1 VAAARAAARLGGV
14 PGVREDGPRVLVHG
28 DGGHL
33 VVRLEDLLHAVP
45 VVHVEIHVDDR
56 AVRPQQG
63 DRDREIVEHAEAGRG
78 GRHGVVHASGGR
90 EGPPRPPRRQ
100 QARGRRGRPRHPC
113 GGVEHP
119 GEDGRVRVPE
129 AEPRLG
135 LPRRAGAPDGGEER
149 RVVDELELGVGGEAW
164 GDDVEAVQE
173 AERLGQ
179 ADGQLEATR
188 VHRVT
193 GAEVVGEEALAPHH
207 HRAHGGNGSTCGR
220 GHAHSETLVT
230 NWVTKSLSITIDS
243 VMSLPLTSSHHQFD
257 DDQGVPR

>member
-1 VAAARAAARLGGV
+1 MNDSPSASVTFLDEAAR
-14 PGVREDGPRVLVHG
+14 VR
-28 DGGHL
+28 
-33 VVRLEDLLHAVP
+33 
-45 VVHVEIHVDDR
+45 
-56 AVRPQQG
+56 
-63 DRDREIVEHAEAGRG
+63 RDREPRDVAVPFVNGY
-78 GRHGVVHASGGR
+78 GR
-90 EGPPRPPRRQ
+90 EVFHYLMVARP
-100 QARGRRGRPRHPC
+100 GLRGRPRHPC

-119 GEDGRVRVPE
+119 GEDGGVRVPE

-179 ADGQLEATR
+179 TDGQLEATR

-230 NWVTKSLSITIDS
+230 NWVAKSLSITIDS